1 MVPGKSCVSLKKVA
15 ETMTQTKGIL
25 LAGGLGTRLAPMT
38 SVINK
43 HLIPIYDK
51 PMIYYPLSSLML
63 CGIREIALISNPGD
77 IPTFKKLFGDG
88 KQLGIEITYLEQI
101 NPNGLPEAFIIAEQF
116 LNGSKSVL
124 ILGDNLLIGQGMGST
139 LQSHINKPGASIFAF
154 PVNNPSEYGVVEFDS
169 SGKVVS
175 LVEKPQVPKSNFAV
189 PGIYYFDEN
198 APVYAKS
205 LSPSPR
211 GELEITDLLQMYL
224 KMNQLHVTT
233 IRRGT
238 GWMDAGTTESLYAA
252 SELVRVL
259 QNRQGYRFNVPEE
272 IAFISGWINQS
283 QLRKI
288 AMQYSGTEYGKY
300 ILELSNNFSNKQ

>member
-1 MVPGKSCVSLKKVA
+1 
-15 ETMTQTKGIL
+15 MTQTKGIL
-25 LAGGLGTRLAPMT
+25 LAGGRGTRLAPMT

-63 CGIREIALISNPGD
+63 CGIKEIALISNPED
-77 IPTFKKLFGDG
+77 IPVFKKLFGDG
-88 KQLGIEITYLEQI
+88 TQLGIEITYLEQPS
-101 NPNGLPEAFIIAEQF
+101 PNGLPEAFIIAEEF

-124 ILGDNLLIGQGMGST
+124 ILGDNLLIGQGMGGT
-139 LQSHINKPGASIFAF
+139 LESHMNKSGASILAF
-154 PVNNPSEYGVVEFDS
+154 PVNNPSEYGVVEFDAC
-169 SGKVVS
+169 GKVIS
-175 LVEKPQVPKSNFAV
+175 LVEKPQAPKSNFAV
-189 PGIYYFDEN
+189 PGIYFFDEN
-198 APVYAKS
+198 APQYAKN
-205 LSPSPR
+205 LRPSPR
-211 GELEITDLLQMYL
+211 GELEITDLLRVYL
-224 KMNQLHVTT
+224 KMDQLEVTT

-272 IAFISGWINQS
+272 IAFNSGWINQL

-300 ILELSNNFSNKQ
+300 ILELSINAPKN